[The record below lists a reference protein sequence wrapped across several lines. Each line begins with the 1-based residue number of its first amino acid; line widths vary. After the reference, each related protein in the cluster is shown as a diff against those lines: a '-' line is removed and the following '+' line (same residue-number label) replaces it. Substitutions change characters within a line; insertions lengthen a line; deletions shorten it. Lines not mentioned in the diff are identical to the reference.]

1 MGTGVGVGWKVSGGA
16 ISLTMREVKRNQ
28 KSVISPDPSL
38 LRLGS

>member
-1 MGTGVGVGWKVSGGA
+1 MGSGGVGIGKVSGGA

-28 KSVISPDPSL
+28 KSVTSPDPSL